1 MTDRDGKSAL
11 SGGSL
16 MPGTETGL
24 TLIRDGG
31 VLCLTDGKMTLR
43 GDFSLM
49 LRRTAPGRLGSEALI
64 RAARLKDPL
73 PGGPFAVDATA
84 GLGED
89 SFLLAAAGFRVLMF
103 EKDPVIAALL
113 SDALERASAD
123 PGTADIA
130 SRMEMI
136 AGDSAEGM
144 RSLPSR
150 PDVILLDP
158 MFPAR
163 KKSGLTGKKMQLLGR
178 LEAPAGEAEGRGLLE
193 AAKAASPQKIIIKRP
208 EKGEFL
214 GGIRPSYSIFGNTVR
229 FDCIVNPV

>member
-1 MTDRDGKSAL
+1 MTDPDGKRIAPGESLRLADGTGLSLVRDGRGL
-11 SGGSL
+11 S
-16 MPGTETGL
+16 
-24 TLIRDGG
+24 
-31 VLCLTDGKMTLR
+31 LTDGEMTLR
-43 GDFSLM
+43 GDFSPL

-89 SFLLAAAGFRVLMF
+89 SFLLAAAGFRVMMF

-130 SRMEMI
+130 SRMELVR
-136 AGDSAEGM
+136 GDSIEGL